1 MTTAI
6 SLPPALPPALHWESP
21 RLPRRL
27 ALGLMLAASVSV
39 VTLGTAGYAGAQP
52 SGQPVLGAPA
62 PAAPTPAPATAA
74 PSPPPA
80 AAAPATSMQP
90 VPPSLTGAA
99 WNTANQAYQAFQQK
113 NFARSAY
120 LAREVLRL
128 RPDSAAMWLLLMDS
142 LDGEG
147 KLAESVAAGN
157 EAVAAGVDDQSIR
170 ARLKAQS
177 KMLAQAPS
185 LAANKAL
192 EANDPAKAADEAR
205 KAIML
210 VPDDLSYRMLLV
222 YALIAQKNYEAAER
236 AASDAVEVDPRSFL
250 PRSLRGFLRVRL
262 GQVADGERDFD
273 EALKDEVLSGDTE
286 RDARLVAADAA
297 LSVGH
302 VDRAMKILEPLAN
315 SGNSAVLARLS
326 VARAVQKNPRI
337 MPEKA
342 NQSLPVPFQKCVD
355 TPYGPSCSLV
365 PADAPPGSGVT
376 DTPGFYA
383 AQDAFEAYRK
393 GDDATAEKRI
403 REALQFNPNNGAWHR
418 LLIDTLERAGKLKE
432 LEAAI
437 NDAVAKAGD
446 DPSLQALRAVTDKR
460 IAEPDAAQAIKEL
473 TAGRPK
479 NAAALARKA
488 VERAP
493 SVMPFRLILINALMA
508 SGQMQDAQN
517 EAAAAV
523 KEDENDPLPR
533 VLDAWLLDKLGRR
546 EEAVAEFEKVLASN
560 ILTDVEEVNYRLIAA
575 NAALAAGQGEEAL
588 KILQSLDD
596 SKNKDVTA
604 YRRTAEALVKTP
616 NMKRPALV
624 SPTVFCQPTKYG
636 VICSVFFGAPGGP
649 GGAGLNPASPG
660 YAAASAAYTAFGR
673 RDYATAIREIRKAID
688 AEPGNSNYRML
699 LMNALMASGRYAEA
713 ERILDQLLAASPRDA
728 TLLVQRG
735 NLRMQAHQYGAA
747 IRDFRAALASGRL
760 PAAQARMVR
769 FALVDAALQVKDPE
783 LALSILQ
790 PMANEQS
797 YDVQT
802 RLGYTYLALGEKE
815 QALAAFE
822 TASRLARSRE
832 QRNAMLT
839 ARVNLLVQL
848 NRKDEARALFVAAYE
863 RGDLRNMRTVD
874 LAVLASQAGEDDLA
888 FQLFQQANDKWQLR
902 GTNLINAAYNARRT
916 YNNATAV
923 DYFKRAIDENRKG
936 DLPLDPQY
944 VFGLRREV
952 AELSRTWGAYASIS
966 YGAVGV
972 APGSYYAPPTN
983 GAYHTLSAGG
993 ELYWRPPGIGY
1004 RDGST
1009 FELFVRG
1016 FTTLYDENGGATG
1029 FNTFQGSVGARW
1041 KPFKTE
1047 NLVLEASYLFPTGGT
1062 SREDVLLRAA
1072 YSRGEGTDL
1081 RVDEPNWRAWQIYA
1095 DYNYYTMLPE
1105 TVASFELRYGHAFR
1119 LDPISDHL
1127 VFWPFVALG
1136 GAYDNGYETP
1146 FALGVGP
1153 GATLRYWFN
1162 EDEYQAPH
1170 SYLDLMAQYRFK
1182 LAGDDR
1188 AEGIFAGAFLSY

>member
-1 MTTAI
+1 
-6 SLPPALPPALHWESP
+6 
-21 RLPRRL
+21 
-27 ALGLMLAASVSV
+27 MLAASVSAV
-39 VTLGTAGYAGAQP
+39 SLGMAGGASAQTA
-52 SGQPVLGAPA
+52 GQPVLSAPA
-62 PAAPTPAPATAA
+62 PANSTPAPSTAA
-74 PSPPPA
+74 PSPVNPVPNPAKPA
-80 AAAPATSMQP
+80 ATPAANGMQP

-99 WNTANQAYQAFQQK
+99 WNTANQAYQAFQSK

-128 RPDSAAMWLLLMDS
+128 RPDSAQMWILLMDS
-142 LDGEG
+142 LDAEG
-147 KLAESVAAGN
+147 KLTESVAAGN
-157 EAVAAGVDDQSIR
+157 EAIAAGVNDQSLR

-177 KMLAQAPS
+177 KVLAQAPS

-192 EANDPAKAADEAR
+192 EANDPSKAAEEAR

-236 AASDAVEVDPRSFL
+236 AASDAIEVDPQSFL

-302 VDRAMKILEPLAN
+302 IDRALKILEPLA
-315 SGNSAVLARLS
+315 SSDDKAVLSRLS
-326 VARAVQKNPRI
+326 VARAAQKNPRI
-337 MPEKA
+337 IPDRA
-342 NQSLPVPFQKCVD
+342 NQTLPVPYQKCTD
-355 TPYGPSCSLV
+355 TPYGPSCALV

-383 AQDAFEAYRK
+383 AQEAFEAYRK

-403 REALQFNPNNGAWHR
+403 REALQLNPKNGAWHR

-473 TAGRPK
+473 AAGRPK
-479 NAAALARKA
+479 SAAALARKA

-493 SVMPFRLILINALMA
+493 NVMTFRLILINALMV
-508 SGQMQDAQN
+508 SGQTMDAQK

-523 KEDENDPLPR
+523 AEDENDPLPR
-533 VLDAWLLDKLGRR
+533 VLNAWLLDKLGRR
-546 EEAVAEFEKVLASN
+546 EEAVAEFDKLLASN
-560 ILTDVEEVNYRLIAA
+560 ILTDVEELNYRLIAA
-575 NAALAAGQGEEAL
+575 NAALAAGQGEDAL

-596 SKNKDVTA
+596 TKNKDVTA
-604 YRRTAEALVKTP
+604 YRRSAEALVKTP
-616 NMKRPALV
+616 NMRRPALV

-688 AEPGNSNYRML
+688 AEPGNSSYRML
-699 LMNALMASGRYAEA
+699 LMNALIASGRYAEA
-713 ERILDQLLAASPRDA
+713 ERMLDQLLAASPRDA

-735 NLRMQAHQYGAA
+735 NLRMQAHQYAAA

-760 PAAQARMVR
+760 PAAQARTVR
-769 FALVDAALQVKDPE
+769 FALVDAALQAKDPE
-783 LALSILQ
+783 LALSVLQ
-790 PMANEQS
+790 PVANEQS
-797 YDVQT
+797 YDVQA

-822 TASRLARSRE
+822 VAARAARSRE

-839 ARVNLLVQL
+839 ARVNVLVQL
-848 NRKDEARALFVAAYE
+848 NRKDEARALFAAAYE

-874 LAVLASQAGEDDLA
+874 LAVLASQSGEDDLA

-916 YNNATAV
+916 YNNAAAV

-983 GAYHTLSAGG
+983 GAYHTIGAGG
-993 ELYWRPPGIGY
+993 EIYWRPPGIGY

-1016 FTTLYDENGGATG
+1016 FTTLYAENGGDTG
-1029 FNTFQGSVGARW
+1029 LDTFQGSVGARW

-1062 SREDVLLRAA
+1062 SRSDVLLRVA
-1072 YSRGEGTDL
+1072 YSKGEGTDL

-1095 DYNYYTMLPE
+1095 DYNYYAMLPE
-1105 TVASFELRYGHAFR
+1105 TVATFEVRYGHAFR
-1119 LDPISDHL
+1119 LDPVSDHL

-1136 GAYDNGYETP
+1136 GAYDNGYDTP

-1153 GATLRYWFN
+1153 GATFRYWFN

-1170 SYLDLMAQYRFK
+1170 SYVDLMAQYRFK

-1188 AEGIFAGAFLSY
+1188 AEGLFAGAFLSY